1 MDDDTKI
8 TYAHARADVY
18 DDWFGGYLGTA
29 PVVDRLAELARRGG
43 PGPALELG
51 IGTGRVALP
60 LAEHGI
66 EVHGIDYSEAMV
78 AQLRAKPGG
87 EAIPVTI
94 GDFSAPPPEGP
105 FALVFVVAGTLFEL
119 ASQDAQV
126 RCFENVARRLQPGG
140 LFALDALVPDVSR
153 AGGDRDV
160 RVIPTPAD
168 RLLVRFRQFES
179 AEQRYSSSYL
189 VVKGGVAE
197 QIKVDFRYAWP
208 SELDLMARIAGLR
221 LKERTGSWKGEP
233 FTASSTMHVSI
244 YEHAATTD
252 ASA

>member
-1 MDDDTKI
+1 MDSRV
-8 TYAHARADVY
+8 TYADARADVY

-29 PVVDRLAELARRGG
+29 PVVERLAELARIAG

-94 GDFSAPPPEGP
+94 GDFSARPPAGP
-105 FALVFVVAGTLFEL
+105 FAVVFVVAGTFFEL
-119 ASQDAQV
+119 PSQDAQV

-140 LFALDALVPDVSR
+140 LFVLDALVPGVSR
-153 AGGDRDV
+153 GSDRDV
-160 RVIPTPAD
+160 RVIPTHAD
-168 RLLVRFRQFES
+168 RLVVRFRQFEP

-189 VVKGGVAE
+189 VVEGGVAE
-197 QIKVDFRYAWP
+197 HIKIDFRYAWP
-208 SELDLMARIAGLR
+208 SELDLMARVAGLR
-221 LKERTGSWKGEP
+221 LKERSGSWKGEP

-244 YEHAATTD
+244 YEHAATSH
-252 ASA
+252 AAA